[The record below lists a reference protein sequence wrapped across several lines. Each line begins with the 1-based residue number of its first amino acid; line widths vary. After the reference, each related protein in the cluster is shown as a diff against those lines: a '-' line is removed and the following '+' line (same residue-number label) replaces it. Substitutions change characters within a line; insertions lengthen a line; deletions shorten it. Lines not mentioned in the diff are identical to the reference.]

1 MRYGWAEALS
11 RTGQFYSAIIGQFY
25 PGVDNDT
32 PITPMN
38 QIYYNFIRPH
48 MGLKGATPAEAAG
61 IGIGGENKWM
71 GLLRESIEDK
81 TTH

>member
-1 MRYGWAEALS
+1 LRYGWAEALS

-48 MGLKGATPAEAAG
+48 MGLEGATPAEAAG
-61 IGIGGENKWM
+61 VGIEEENKWM
-71 GLLRESIEDK
+71 GLLRRSITKNE
-81 TTH
+81 